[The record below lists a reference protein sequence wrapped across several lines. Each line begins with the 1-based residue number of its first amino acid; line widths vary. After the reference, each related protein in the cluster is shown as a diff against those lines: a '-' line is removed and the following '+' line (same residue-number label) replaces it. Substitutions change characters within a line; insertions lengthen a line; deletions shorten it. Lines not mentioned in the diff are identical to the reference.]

1 KTSGFRKPNPLSLI
15 NALPNMPAHYVSRF
29 LQAVGPLN
37 APSTA
42 CASGT
47 QSVGEASELI
57 KNGRCDVVITG
68 GVESVLQDYAIA
80 GVEGMDALAT
90 GSNDRPELA
99 SRPFDKNRSGFVF
112 SEGCG
117 IVVLESLAHALKRG
131 ARIYA
136 EVLGHASSSDAYHIA
151 ALDPEGKG
159 AVRCM
164 RWA

>member
-80 GVEGMDALAT
+80 GFEAMDALAT
-90 GSNDRPELA
+90 GFNDRPRSEEHTSELQ
-99 SRPFDKNRSGFVF
+99 SRENLVCRLL
-112 SEGCG
+112 
-117 IVVLESLAHALKRG
+117 LEKKKS
-131 ARIYA
+131 ITNT
-136 EVLGHASSSDAYHIA
+136 
-151 ALDPEGKG
+151 P
-159 AVRCM
+159 
-164 RWA
+164 